1 MSDTQG
7 HVGGSIERTLAG
19 DAELEILPVLREAWA
34 RTEGIKAIMVG
45 GLLLIY
51 AAIGALVVVV
61 AGVAASFRKKTAKDD
76 FIADPHE
83 RLKRALSKTRG
94 GFLDAILARP

>member
-34 RTEGIKAIMVG
+34 RTEGIKAITGRGHVNLVETMAEDIAAMCLEDPRVRSVRVRVEKLDILENAESVG
-45 GLLLIY
+45 VEI
-51 AAIGALVVVV
+51 
-61 AGVAASFRKKTAKDD
+61 
-76 FIADPHE
+76 E
-83 RLKRALSKTRG
+83 RFNSRA
-94 GFLDAILARP
+94 

>member
-45 GLLLIY
+45 GLLPAVGRRWGMRSISEPLMM
-51 AAIGALVVVV
+51 
-61 AGVAASFRKKTAKDD
+61 
-76 FIADPHE
+76 
-83 RLKRALSKTRG
+83 
-94 GFLDAILARP
+94 